1 MYFCETKLSLKTLH
15 RKANIV
21 VIRECHLMKIFVAKL
36 GFYTKAEDL
45 VALFSKF
52 GKVESAKVI
61 MDRDTNRSKCYGFVE
76 MPNDAEAYK
85 TIVELN
91 ECIFQG
97 SVIDVK
103 KSKLEQVV
111 YTI

>member
-1 MYFCETKLSLKTLH
+1 
-15 RKANIV
+15 
-21 VIRECHLMKIFVAKL
+21 MKIFVAKL

-45 VALFSKF
+45 IALFSKF
-52 GKVESAKVI
+52 GKVDSAKVI
-61 MDRDTNRSKCYGFVE
+61 MDRETKRSKCYGFVE
-76 MPNDAEAYK
+76 MPNDSEAYVAV
-85 TIVELN
+85 VELN

>member
-1 MYFCETKLSLKTLH
+1 MRLARLE
-15 RKANIV
+15 
-21 VIRECHLMKIFVAKL
+21 RECLFMKIFVAKL

-45 VALFSKF
+45 IALFSKF
-52 GKVESAKVI
+52 GKVDSAKVI
-61 MDRDTNRSKCYGFVE
+61 MDRETKRSKCYGFVE
-76 MPNDAEAYK
+76 MPNDNEAYVAV
-85 TIVELN
+85 VELN

>member
-1 MYFCETKLSLKTLH
+1 MYICNTKLLLEICIKTDYS
-15 RKANIV
+15 V
-21 VIRECHLMKIFVAKL
+21 TIRECYFMKIFVAKL
-36 GFYTKAEDL
+36 GFYTTADDL

-52 GKVESAKVI
+52 GKVEHAKVI

-76 MPNDAEAYK
+76 MPNNAEAYAA
-85 TIVELN
+85 IAELN

-97 SVIDVK
+97 SIIDVK
-103 KSKLEQVV
+103 KSKLGHIV

>member
-1 MYFCETKLSLKTLH
+1 
-15 RKANIV
+15 
-21 VIRECHLMKIFVAKL
+21 MKIFVAKL

-76 MPNDAEAYK
+76 MPNDTEAYVAV
-85 TIVELN
+85 VELN
-91 ECIFQG
+91 EAIFQG
-97 SVIDVK
+97 STLNVK
-103 KSKLEQVV
+103 KSKPQQVV
-111 YTI
+111 YYI

>member
-1 MYFCETKLSLKTLH
+1 
-15 RKANIV
+15 
-21 VIRECHLMKIFVAKL
+21 MKIFVAKL

-45 VALFSKF
+45 EALFSKF

-85 TIVELN
+85 AIVELDG
-91 ECIFQG
+91 CMFQG
-97 SVIDVK
+97 SIIDVK

-111 YTI
+111 YVI

>member
-1 MYFCETKLSLKTLH
+1 MRLTRLE
-15 RKANIV
+15 
-21 VIRECHLMKIFVAKL
+21 RECLIMKIFVAKL

-45 VALFSKF
+45 IALFSKF
-52 GKVESAKVI
+52 GKVDSAKVI
-61 MDRDTNRSKCYGFVE
+61 MDRETKRSKCYGFVE
-76 MPNDAEAYK
+76 MPNDSEAYVAV
-85 TIVELN
+85 VELN

>member
-1 MYFCETKLSLKTLH
+1 
-15 RKANIV
+15 
-21 VIRECHLMKIFVAKL
+21 MKIFVAKL

-52 GKVESAKVI
+52 GEVESAKVI
-61 MDRDTNRSKCYGFVE
+61 MDKDTNRSKCYGFVE
-76 MPNDAEAYK
+76 MPNDSEAYAA
-85 TIVELN
+85 IAELN

-97 SVIDVK
+97 STINVK
-103 KSKLEQVV
+103 KSKLEQVE

>member
-1 MYFCETKLSLKTLH
+1 MQ
-15 RKANIV
+15 RKAYTEEYIAISFV
-21 VIRECHLMKIFVAKL
+21 VIRECYFMKIFVAKL

-45 VALFSKF
+45 IALFSKF
-52 GKVESAKVI
+52 GKVEYAKVI

-76 MPNDAEAYK
+76 MPNDSEAYAA
-85 TIVELN
+85 IAELN

-97 SVIDVK
+97 STIDVK
-103 KSKLEQVV
+103 KSKLEQVE

>member
-1 MYFCETKLSLKTLH
+1 
-15 RKANIV
+15 
-21 VIRECHLMKIFVAKL
+21 MKIFVARL
-36 GFYTKAEDL
+36 GFYTKSEDL

-76 MPNDAEAYK
+76 MPNNAEAYK
-85 TIVELN
+85 AIVELN
-91 ECIFQG
+91 GCIFQG

-103 KSKLEQVV
+103 KSKLEQIT

>member
-1 MYFCETKLSLKTLH
+1 MLLSDIFYNQEVL
-15 RKANIV
+15 
-21 VIRECHLMKIFVAKL
+21 EYMKIFVAKL
-36 GFYTKAEDL
+36 GFYTKADDL
-45 VALFSKF
+45 LALFSKF

-61 MDRDTNRSKCYGFVE
+61 MDRETNRSKCYGFVE
-76 MPNDAEAYK
+76 MPNDDEAYK
-85 TIVELN
+85 AIVELN

>member
-1 MYFCETKLSLKTLH
+1 
-15 RKANIV
+15 
-21 VIRECHLMKIFVAKL
+21 MKIFVAKL

-52 GKVESAKVI
+52 GEVESAKVI

-76 MPNDAEAYK
+76 MPNDTEAYAA
-85 TIVELN
+85 IAELN

-97 SVIDVK
+97 STIDEK
-103 KSKLEQVV
+103 KSKLGQIE

>member
-1 MYFCETKLSLKTLH
+1 
-15 RKANIV
+15 
-21 VIRECHLMKIFVAKL
+21 MKIFVAKL
-36 GFYTKAEDL
+36 GFYTKSEDL

-52 GKVESAKVI
+52 GKVEYAKVI

-76 MPNDAEAYK
+76 MPNDSEAYAA
-85 TIVELN
+85 IAELN
-91 ECIFQG
+91 DCIFQE

-103 KSKLEQVV
+103 KSKLKQVV

>member
-1 MYFCETKLSLKTLH
+1 
-15 RKANIV
+15 
-21 VIRECHLMKIFVAKL
+21 MKIFVAKL
-36 GFYTKAEDL
+36 GFYTKADDL
-45 VALFSKF
+45 LALFSKF

-61 MDRDTNRSKCYGFVE
+61 MDRETNRSKCYGFVE
-76 MPNDAEAYK
+76 MPNDDEACK
-85 TIVELN
+85 AIVELN